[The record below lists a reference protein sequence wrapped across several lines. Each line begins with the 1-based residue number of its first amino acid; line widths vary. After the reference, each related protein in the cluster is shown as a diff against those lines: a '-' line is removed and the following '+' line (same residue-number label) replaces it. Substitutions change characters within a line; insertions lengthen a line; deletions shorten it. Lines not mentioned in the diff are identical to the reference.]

1 MSVDKATVRRIAYLA
16 RIGVAEAELDGL
28 EAELNNILAWV
39 EQLNE
44 LDTENVAP
52 LASVHEEAM
61 EWRQDEVTDGG
72 YADDVTANAA
82 IKHGSFFAVPKVVE

>member
-1 MSVDKATVRRIAYLA
+1 MSVDKATVRRIAHLA

-28 EAELNNILAWV
+28 EAELNKILAWV

-44 LDTENVAP
+44 LDTGNVAP
-52 LASVHEEAM
+52 MASVHEEAM

-72 YADDVTANAA
+72 YADDVTANAP